1 MNLFERGDM
10 TASLRFTTDEIKQIM
25 SDAYQFVYKECFG
38 FCSDLFSYIGSY
50 TVGDI
55 QEKLLSKG
63 YAKEIVDACIVDFLR
78 NKYLEN

>member
-1 MNLFERGDM
+1 
-10 TASLRFTTDEIKQIM
+10 M
-25 SDAYQFVYKECFG
+25 SDAYQSVYKECFE

-50 TVGDI
+50 TVGNI
-55 QEKLLSKG
+55 QEKLLGKG